1 MKTDNLNPKTLINEL
16 QSYILDIQK
25 LENQDLSNEQLQ
37 EKLGAINQKIRDNS
51 MRHYPDFYDYSKE
64 QLAKDLITYIDTIEN
79 PETTVD
85 LFDITDDIFYNNDN
99 VNTERYAH
107 QTRPMLEN
115 NLIVDLFEE
124 TTADNY
130 TMGILDSYV
139 EAELL
144 EMFTQIAND
153 PNLDSIYETYNNIN
167 LANIYMKSAYEYHLE
182 VEGECLDETIAEFL
196 DIDIDKVQDIDIS
209 KLNIGHLKLIA
220 NELYRNS
227 GTRTYYSKE
236 EILTD
241 LLLISEKNN
250 SRE

>member
-25 LENQDLSNEQLQ
+25 LENQDLSYEQLQ
-37 EKLGAINQKIRDNS
+37 EKLGVINQQIRDNTI
-51 MRHYPDFYDYSKE
+51 RHYPNFYDYSKE

-85 LFDITDDIFYNNDN
+85 LFDIIGDIFYNNDN
-99 VNTERYAH
+99 INIERYTH
-107 QTRPMLEN
+107 QTRPMKEDDV
-115 NLIVDLFEE
+115 IVDLFEE
-124 TTADNY
+124 TSNDDIIN
-130 TMGILDSYV
+130 DYV
-139 EAELL
+139 ERELL
-144 EMFTQIAND
+144 NMFDNIVNSPKNNGVYD
-153 PNLDSIYETYNNIN
+153 IYNNTN
-167 LANIYMKSAYEYHLE
+167 LAEIYMKSAYDYHLE

>member
-1 MKTDNLNPKTLINEL
+1 MKTDHVNPKALINEL

-25 LENQDLSNEQLQ
+25 LETQELSYEQLQ
-37 EKLGAINQKIRDNS
+37 EKLGAINQRIRDVRLHNF
-51 MRHYPDFYDYSKE
+51 PNFYDYSKE
-64 QLAKDLITYIDTIEN
+64 QLANDLIIYINDVVDPN
-79 PETTVD
+79 STVD
-85 LFDITDDIFYNNDN
+85 LFDIVDDIMCDSIHS
-99 VNTERYAH
+99 VRYAH
-107 QTRPMLEN
+107 QTRPISED

-153 PNLDSIYETYNNIN
+153 PNLDSIYETYNNRN
-167 LANIYMKSAYEYHLE
+167 LANIYMKSAYDYHLE
-182 VEGECLDETIAEFL
+182 VEGECLQETLVNFL
-196 DIDIDKVQDIDIS
+196 DIDIDEVQDVDIS
-209 KLNIGHLKLIA
+209 ELNIGHLKLIA

-227 GTRTYYSKE
+227 GTRTYYTKE

-241 LLLISEKNN
+241 LLLMSEKNN
-250 SRE
+250 SRD